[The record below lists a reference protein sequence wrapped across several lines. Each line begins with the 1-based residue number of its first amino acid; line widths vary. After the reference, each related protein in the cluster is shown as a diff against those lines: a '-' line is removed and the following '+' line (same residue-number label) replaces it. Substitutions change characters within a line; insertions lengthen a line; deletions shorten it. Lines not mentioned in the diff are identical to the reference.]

1 MAAQAD
7 LSQISPSFGQQEQSR
22 EKRSTNT
29 YQLRLDSPRPIEK
42 NARAEVFPFTP
53 KHNQP
58 RIPSISPRR
67 RPLNNTPL
75 TPIPNVTVERNFENA
90 GNDFSLQR
98 DDKSMEVGL
107 AALRSRKLAVDVGV
121 VSAEVCHLP
130 LSWLYYNYTTS
141 INTDKGDIQGDKIE
155 DVIRR
160 PGNYKSP
167 SKLLFNSRTIVM
179 LLTLGTS
186 NSNNRSTFRRP
197 EWKCARG
204 NQDRTYQ

>member
-1 MAAQAD
+1 VTEIYGVHPFGSSAKLVRAQREEDLRALVEAYSRIRRMAAQAD

-130 LSWLYYNYTTS
+130 LS
-141 INTDKGDIQGDKIE
+141 
-155 DVIRR
+155 
-160 PGNYKSP
+160 
-167 SKLLFNSRTIVM
+167 
-179 LLTLGTS
+179 
-186 NSNNRSTFRRP
+186 
-197 EWKCARG
+197 
-204 NQDRTYQ
+204 